1 MGMKSG
7 GEGRGGGVNYTI
19 LIKVTSSTD
28 QAPLLIKECLE
39 IQGAEASL
47 A

>member
-1 MGMKSG
+1 M
-7 GEGRGGGVNYTI
+7 GRGGRGGVNYTV